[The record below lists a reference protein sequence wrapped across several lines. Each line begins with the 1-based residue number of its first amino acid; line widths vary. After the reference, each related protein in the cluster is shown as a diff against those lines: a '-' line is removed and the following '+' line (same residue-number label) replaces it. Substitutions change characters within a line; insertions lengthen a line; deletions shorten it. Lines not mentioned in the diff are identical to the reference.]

1 MMILGGLAFI
11 QGNFIG
17 GMWWFLIGSFLR
29 SAAITSYRQLLVRKM
44 LSDKPVRRFM
54 NDEPVTVTPDIT
66 IETLQEEYV
75 KQHHF
80 SLYPVVEGN
89 KLIGCITAREIE
101 KVSEEER
108 AQKTVGDLLSV
119 CSAANTVSPDTD
131 AIKLVTE
138 MSVPMPIPFI
148 WSWRVSAWS
157 E

>member
-1 MMILGGLAFI
+1 
-11 QGNFIG
+11 
-17 GMWWFLIGSFLR
+17 
-29 SAAITSYRQLLVRKM
+29 M

-138 MSVPMPIPFI
+138 MSRPDANTLYMVVEGERLVGVISLKDLREIIAMRLKMIDL
-148 WSWRVSAWS
+148 
-157 E
+157 